1 MLPLSPRPEVAQPRY
16 RQDRRRPR
24 QTAGLGIRA
33 IAVQPALAA
42 DDDDDDDNYAA
53 DHATA
58 AARALRTAKH
68 AHREAGTGRESL
80 TRVVVLALA
89 FVVVF
94 VVALALTLAP
104 VFVPAVGD
112 TADVRAAVWRYSA
125 DHRRSCGRGDLRTDR
140 GEPRR
145 AQEGR

>member
-1 MLPLSPRPEVAQPRY
+1 MLPLSSGPEVAQPRY

-24 QTAGLGIRA
+24 QTASLGIRA
-33 IAVQPALAA
+33 IAFQPALAA
-42 DDDDDDDNYAA
+42 DDDDDHAA

-58 AARALRTAKH
+58 AARALRTAGH
-68 AHREAGTGRESL
+68 AHRKAGTGRESL
-80 TRVVVLALA
+80 ARVVVLALA

-112 TADVRAAVWRYSA
+112 AADVRAAVWRYSA

>member
-1 MLPLSPRPEVAQPRY
+1 MLPLSSDPEVAQPRY

-24 QTAGLGIRA
+24 QTTSLGIRA

-42 DDDDDDDNYAA
+42 DDDDDDDDDHAA

-58 AARALRTAKH
+58 AHALRRTAGH
-68 AHREAGTGRESL
+68 AHRKAATGRESQA
-80 TRVVVLALA
+80 RVVVLALA
-89 FVVVF
+89 FVLVF
-94 VVALALTLAP
+94 VLALAP
-104 VFVPAVGD
+104 VFVPTLGD

-125 DHRRSCGRGDLRTDR
+125 DHRRSCGRRGDIRTDR
-140 GEPRR
+140 GEPHH